1 MKRFQ
6 LFLMVLQVPVDF
18 LLLLCGAISAFFLR
32 FTPWAVDLRAVAFD
46 LTLLEYIQR
55 ASWFALLS
63 LLFFALLGLY
73 HPNPNRKLA
82 ADIIRVFLALS
93 SCLAVVALYIMFT
106 QQLFDSR
113 FLVAASWFFAIIYV
127 SIGRVCMWGIR
138 RMCFR
143 MGIGQRRV
151 AIIGSDPVAKE
162 LQHIL
167 SSQPELGYD
176 LTYVFDRFDEKT
188 KAVLGKNAV
197 DEIIFAHP
205 RANEKEALHA
215 LQFADAHH
223 IIFKYSA
230 DLFATLSANTALY
243 PIGSVPIV
251 ELKRTRLDG
260 WGAILKRIFDIV
272 ASLVLIV
279 LFSPIMLLAAIAIK
293 LNSKGPVLF
302 IYKRIGKFGK
312 PFTYFKFRSMYDGSH
327 TKRYDPEFRK
337 DVKDLRGWNEKNPIV
352 KYENDPRITLVGRVL
367 RRYSI
372 DELPEFFLVLWGSMS
387 LVGPRPHEKEE
398 VEKYEDAHKKVLF
411 LKPGITGMAQV
422 SGRSDLEFDEEVKL
436 DVLYIEKWSLLLDI
450 IILFKTPL
458 VLLKKRKAL

>member
-6 LFLMVLQVPVDF
+6 LFLMVLQVPLDF
-18 LLLLCGAISAFFLR
+18 LLLLFAGISAFFLR
-32 FTPWAVDLRAVAFD
+32 FTPWATGLRPVIFD
-46 LTLLEYIQR
+46 LTVTEFIGR
-55 ASWFALLS
+55 ASWFALLTMV
-63 LLFFALLGLY
+63 FFALLGLY
-73 HPNPNRKLA
+73 RPDPNRKLA
-82 ADIIRVFLALS
+82 ADAIRIFVALS

-113 FLVAASWFFAIIYV
+113 FLVAASWAFGILYV
-127 SIGRVCMWGIR
+127 SFGRLFMWTIR
-138 RMCFR
+138 RLCFR

-151 AIIGSDPVAKE
+151 AVIGNDSIAEE
-162 LQHIL
+162 LKNIL
-167 SSQPELGYD
+167 GGQPELGYAVVGM
-176 LTYVFDRFDEKT
+176 YERFNTETKSTLEK
-188 KAVLGKNAV
+188 KEV
-197 DEIIFAHP
+197 DEIIFANP
-205 RANEKEALHA
+205 RAHEKEALAA
-215 LQFADAHH
+215 LQFADANH

-243 PIGSVPIV
+243 PIGSVPVV

-260 WGAILKRIFDIV
+260 WGAVVKRLFDIV
-272 ASLVLIV
+272 ASIFFIV
-279 LFSPIMLLAAIAIK
+279 LFSPVMLLTAIAIK
-293 LNSKGPVLF
+293 LDSKGPILF
-302 IYKRIGKFGK
+302 KYQRIGRFGQAFK
-312 PFTYFKFRSMYDGSH
+312 YFKFRSMIDGAH
-327 TKRYDPEFRK
+327 AKRYDPEFRK
-337 DVKDLRGWNEKNPIV
+337 EVQDLRGWNKKNPIV
-352 KYENDPRITLVGRVL
+352 KYKDDPRITRVGKFI

-398 VEKYEDAHKKVLF
+398 VEKYEAGHKKVLF

-450 IILFKTPL
+450 IILFKTPF